1 MAELFLHDSAARGK
15 RRFEPLDPQHVK
27 LYVCGPTVYDL
38 AHLGNAR
45 PVVVFDVLARLLRR
59 LYPRVTYA
67 RNITDIDDKI
77 NARARESGEPIAAIT
92 ARTTADFH
100 ADMAAL
106 GALPPDVEPRATSHI
121 AEMIALIERLVAN
134 GHAYAAD
141 GHVLFSVPSF
151 ANYGKLSGRSPDE
164 LLAGARVDVA
174 PYKRDAGDFVLWKPS
189 DAETPGWES
198 PWGRGRPGWHIE
210 CSAMSWKHLGE
221 SFDIHGGG
229 HDLIFPH
236 HENEVAQSV
245 CAFPGAAFARYW
257 MHNGML
263 LVNGEKMSKSL
274 GNFLTV
280 RDILKKG
287 AWAGEAF
294 RLLVLKTHYRQEL
307 NFSSHE
313 LDEAKKTLEGWYST
327 LLRIKSIKRFSP
339 TKLTLRSAPT
349 DFVETICDDL
359 NTPGVIKIIHDLFR
373 NTNNIIGRINPSN
386 FEEATNEL
394 AKLKRQITLVG
405 DVLGILQ
412 HNPQEWLQG
421 AVSPAMFAD
430 RYSRIAFRKFK
441 PTFNINNFLP
451 KDMVISEAEA
461 TRITDRIL
469 SFQREKVEK
478 LDEKRKLKINLK
490 KVVSLIM
497 SDLSGSLKDEEI
509 DQMISRRR
517 QAREDRNWA
526 EADRIRDELK
536 AQGIILEDGAG
547 GTGWKRA

>member
-1 MAELFLHDSAARGK
+1 MVDFFLHDFAARKK

-27 LYVCGPTVYDL
+27 FYACGVTVYDL

-45 PVVVFDVLARLLRR
+45 MVVVFDVLARILRR

-67 RNITDIDDKI
+67 RNITDVDDKI
-77 NARARESGEPIAAIT
+77 NARARETGEPIAVIT

-106 GALPPDVEPRATSHI
+106 GALPPDVEPRATGHI
-121 AEMIALIERLVAN
+121 AEMITLIERLIAN

-151 ANYGKLSGRSPDE
+151 ANYGKFSGRSPDE

-189 DAETPGWES
+189 DAETPGWDS

-229 HDLIFPH
+229 SDLIFPH
-236 HENEVAQSV
+236 HENEIAQSV
-245 CAFPGAAFARYW
+245 CAFPGASFARYW
-257 MHNGML
+257 IHNGML
-263 LVNGEKMSKSL
+263 QVDGEKMSKSI

-294 RLLVLKTHYRQEL
+294 RLLLLRTHYRQAL
-307 NFSSHE
+307 DYTAAG
-313 LDEAKKTLEGWYST
+313 LDEAKAELDDHYAMLARAGAAVADDDAARMAEWVLEP
-327 LLRIKSIKRFSP
+327 L
-339 TKLTLRSAPT
+339 
-349 DFVETICDDL
+349 CDDL
-359 NTPGVIKIIHDLFR
+359 NTPLALARLRDLRTLANALTVGGSPNVVLERMGLREAPEIGAVIAAFR
-373 NTNNIIGRINPSN
+373 
-386 FEEATNEL
+386 EA
-394 AKLKRQITLVG
+394 AG
-405 DVLGILQ
+405 VLGLVQ
-412 HNPQEWLQG
+412 TDPAQWLQG
-421 AVSPAMFAD
+421 GGDDAAAIEAA
-430 RYSRIAFRKFK
+430 IAAR
-441 PTFNINNFLP
+441 L
-451 KDMVISEAEA
+451 AA
-461 TRITDRIL
+461 
-469 SFQREKVEK
+469 
-478 LDEKRKLKINLK
+478 
-490 KVVSLIM
+490 
-497 SDLSGSLKDEEI
+497 
-509 DQMISRRR
+509 RR
-517 QAREDRNWA
+517 AKNWA

-547 GTGWKRA
+547 GTTWKRA

>member
-1 MAELFLHDSAARGK
+1 MAELFLHDSAARTK
-15 RRFEPLDPQHVK
+15 RRFEPLDPAHVK

-77 NARARESGEPIAAIT
+77 NARARESGEPIGAIT

-100 ADMAAL
+100 ADMAAV

-121 AEMIALIERLVAN
+121 AEMITLIERLIAN
-134 GHAYAAD
+134 GHAYVAD

-151 ANYGKLSGRSPDE
+151 ANYGKFSGRSPDE

-189 DAETPGWES
+189 DAETPGWDS

-229 HDLIFPH
+229 QDLIFPH

-245 CAFPGAAFARYW
+245 CAFPGTVFARYW

-263 LVNGEKMSKSL
+263 LVDGEKMSKSL

-294 RLLVLKTHYRQEL
+294 RLLLLRTHYRQALDFTEAG
-307 NFSSHE
+307 
-313 LDEAKKTLEGWYST
+313 LDEAKAELDDHYAMLARAGAADADDDAGRMAAWVLEP
-327 LLRIKSIKRFSP
+327 L
-339 TKLTLRSAPT
+339 
-349 DFVETICDDL
+349 CDDL
-359 NTPGVIKIIHDLFR
+359 NTPLALARLRDLRTLANALTVGGSPNVVLERMALREAPEIGSVIAAFR
-373 NTNNIIGRINPSN
+373 
-386 FEEATNEL
+386 EA
-394 AKLKRQITLVG
+394 AG
-405 DVLGILQ
+405 VLGLVQ
-412 HNPQEWLQG
+412 TDPAQWLQG
-421 AVSPAMFAD
+421 GAD
-430 RYSRIAFRKFK
+430 DAAAIEAAIAAR
-441 PTFNINNFLP
+441 L
-451 KDMVISEAEA
+451 AA
-461 TRITDRIL
+461 
-469 SFQREKVEK
+469 
-478 LDEKRKLKINLK
+478 
-490 KVVSLIM
+490 
-497 SDLSGSLKDEEI
+497 
-509 DQMISRRR
+509 R
-517 QAREDRNWA
+517 QAKNWA

-547 GTGWKRA
+547 GTTWKRA